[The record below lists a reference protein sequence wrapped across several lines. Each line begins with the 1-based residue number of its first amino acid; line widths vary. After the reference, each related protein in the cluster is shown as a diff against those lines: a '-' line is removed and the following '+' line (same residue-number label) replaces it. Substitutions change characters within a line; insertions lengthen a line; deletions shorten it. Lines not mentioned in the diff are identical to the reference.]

1 MNEQLM
7 KLLESVRATACQVQD
22 TAASAAYGMGKRAQA
37 LVSVAKMNM
46 RLAELNAQI
55 ERQLR
60 AVGEMI
66 YATHTGH
73 PTHSEAL
80 LSKLQEIDALQA
92 QASELSREISRAQPR
107 CPTCG
112 APAQPEDRFC
122 RECGGSLE
130 RGEF

>member
-1 MNEQLM
+1 M
-7 KLLESVRATACQVQD
+7 QD
-22 TAASAAYGMGKRAQA
+22 TAASAAYGVGKRAQA